1 MPIYRRNRNCACAR
15 CRSHN
20 LMGAGILVT
29 LGILFLLDTNQI
41 IWFNQ
46 SWPVLLLVIG
56 AFIFLTHSASTENH
70 VDPYPA
76 QAAMNVPP
84 AAWTN
89 NPGPPPAGAPAGWS
103 ANNPP
108 PPAAA
113 PPEQDSQ
120 VKP

>member
-1 MPIYRRNRNCACAR
+1 MPIYRRNRNCPCAR
-15 CRSHN
+15 CRAQN

-29 LGILFLLDTNQI
+29 LGILFLLDTNRI

-56 AFIFLTHSASTENH
+56 AFIFMSHSASTENH
-70 VDPYPA
+70 VDPYSAP
-76 QAAMNVPP
+76 AAMNVQPP
-84 AAWTN
+84 TWTN
-89 NPGPPPAGAPAGWS
+89 NPAPPPAPTSASWS

-108 PPAAA
+108 PPAA
-113 PPEQDSQ
+113 PSEQDSQ

>member
-15 CRSHN
+15 CRAQN

-29 LGILFLLDTNQI
+29 LGILFLLDTNRILEFSQT
-41 IWFNQ
+41 
-46 SWPVLLLVIG
+46 WPVLLLVIG
-56 AFIFLTHSASTENH
+56 AFIFLSHSASTENH

-76 QAAMNVPP
+76 PATMNVPP

-89 NPGPPPAGAPAGWS
+89 NPAPPPAASPAGWS
-103 ANNPP
+103 ASNPQP
-108 PPAAA
+108 PAA

>member
-1 MPIYRRNRNCACAR
+1 MPIYRRNKNCPCAR
-15 CRSHN
+15 CRAQN

-29 LGILFLLDTNQI
+29 LGILFLLDTNRILDFGQT
-41 IWFNQ
+41 
-46 SWPVLLLVIG
+46 WPVLLLVVG
-56 AFIFLTHSASTENH
+56 AFAFLSHSASIENH

-76 QAAMNVPP
+76 PVAMNVPP

-89 NPGPPPAGAPAGWS
+89 NPAPPPAPPSASWS

-108 PPAAA
+108 PPAA